1 MALEAD
7 RVAQVLARAVGRLR
21 GREERLVW
29 YPDPQG
35 ELALWLAS
43 EPWGPPALLV
53 SPSGSVRAWRLPLI
67 PWGVEEAERA
77 ERAGYLALEA
87 LLRDTELGRWDGD
100 RVRWREAPEPPP
112 DLPPARRDDL
122 LKAGIVPLPIPLGD
136 RCAVPAQFPFLP
148 GSPRLEPERA
158 FLEERREVG
167 GTTLVALRVDL
178 PLSPEKGVQ
187 VVWPVRIRGWYG
199 RVRRPGMRGL
209 DG

>member
-7 RVAQVLARAVGRLR
+7 RVAQVLARAASRLR

-29 YPDPQG
+29 SPLPQG

-87 LLRDTELGRWDGD
+87 LLRDVELGRWDGT
-100 RVRWREAPEPPP
+100 RVRWRGAPKPPP
-112 DLPPARRDDL
+112 GLPPARFDDL

-136 RCAVPAQFPFLP
+136 RCAVLAQFPFLP
-148 GSPRLEPERA
+148 GSPRLELKWA
-158 FLEERREVG
+158 FLEERRKVG
-167 GTTLVALRVDL
+167 GTTLVALRVYL
-178 PLSPEKGVQ
+178 PLSPKKRVR
-187 VVWPVRIRGWYG
+187 VIWPVRIRGWYG
-199 RVRRPGMRGL
+199 RLRRPREGT
-209 DG
+209 